1 MSFSSLSFSKVA
13 YASLMRTALVTIFVL
28 ALSVVAHADVSPV
41 QLESSVPSI
50 TITYAGQGSDP
61 TIGVYYRFSVRNNS
75 THGVTGFHLFEV
87 PDSIQKANGS
97 FACDPSCVGVALDG
111 DSADPMIKAGE
122 SFDMRVPPKDAA
134 RLPTIWIDAAVFDN
148 YTYAG
153 DKKIASHLGLA
164 QIATQAA
171 FDRVKPLL
179 DGIATDTSNSDSG
192 KAEELRAELNAISV
206 DVEPEMVEGFNYWFP
221 NTPDCGHDFDR
232 LMQNTAM
239 AAMRIIEG
247 ELDKYISGSE
257 GAGTPFSAWLA
268 SMNDYM
274 HKGHI
279 GCVGCS
285 DLPGGAATASTE
297 FQTCPAPRASATSQK
312 PLQPND

>member
-1 MSFSSLSFSKVA
+1 
-13 YASLMRTALVTIFVL
+13 
-28 ALSVVAHADVSPV
+28 
-41 QLESSVPSI
+41 
-50 TITYAGQGSDP
+50 
-61 TIGVYYRFSVRNNS
+61 
-75 THGVTGFHLFEV
+75 
-87 PDSIQKANGS
+87 
-97 FACDPSCVGVALDG
+97 
-111 DSADPMIKAGE
+111 
-122 SFDMRVPPKDAA
+122 
-134 RLPTIWIDAAVFDN
+134 
-148 YTYAG
+148 
-153 DKKIASHLGLA
+153 
-164 QIATQAA
+164 
-171 FDRVKPLL
+171 
-179 DGIATDTSNSDSG
+179 
-192 KAEELRAELNAISV
+192 
-206 DVEPEMVEGFNYWFP
+206 
-221 NTPDCGHDFDR
+221 
-232 LMQNTAM
+232 MQNTAM